1 MLDFG
6 ALYLTGIGVEKNREQ
21 ALVYY
26 KMALDNNDIKAYRCL
41 GNYYL
46 YDNTDEGIPV
56 RTTDMERVKKAYE
69 YFKEG
74 AEQCEVN
81 CLYELGDLYLRGEVV
96 DKDEKMAFSLYSRAF
111 ECFSEE
117 KYDDSEADINLRLGE
132 AYYRGLGT
140 EPDYLSA
147 IEHLQTAFDLFRYR
161 AGNGDM
167 YAVTYVDRAYN
178 EWKNVLHELVTEMM
192 EVDFND

>member
-96 DKDEKMAFSLYSRAF
+96 DKDEKMAFNHYG
-111 ECFSEE
+111 
-117 KYDDSEADINLRLGE
+117 KG
-132 AYYRGLGT
+132 
-140 EPDYLSA
+140 
-147 IEHLQTAFDLFRYR
+147 
-161 AGNGDM
+161 
-167 YAVTYVDRAYN
+167 
-178 EWKNVLHELVTEMM
+178 
-192 EVDFND
+192 